1 MPKVLKGV
9 AIFQTIQTTA
19 VESIPRSQLELILL
33 QLPVEVLNFNEE
45 PPSERNTKK
54 LQMTDTLL
62 LVMLFRT

>member
-1 MPKVLKGV
+1 M
-9 AIFQTIQTTA
+9 IQTTA

-54 LQMTDTLL
+54 LPMTDTLL